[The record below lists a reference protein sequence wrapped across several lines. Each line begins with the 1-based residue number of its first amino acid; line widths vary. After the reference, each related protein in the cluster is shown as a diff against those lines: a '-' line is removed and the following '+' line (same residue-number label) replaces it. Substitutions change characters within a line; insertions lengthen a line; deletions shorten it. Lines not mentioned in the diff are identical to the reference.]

1 MHPRTRQ
8 PGFMLLEV
16 LVAIGLL
23 VLGMAVIGGQV
34 QTAADLT
41 RETDHLARLVF
52 LAESRLAEIDSGLV
66 VPNEEIGDETGVE
79 VEEDFGR
86 LFPQYASRVTI
97 RPTATPEL
105 VAVRL
110 DIMFDPARMILE
122 EGADLDEFDYDDE
135 LIVQTFHTLRA
146 VPRPLNLKTDFG
158 LDDEIADTINE
169 ELQNSG
175 VGGGLDV
182 ENFNPA
188 VFKDLDLEQL
198 VELIGILQNA
208 FGADQ
213 SALLA
218 LVPADVRPQLA
229 ALLAGLDATGGDD
242 GSGDGTGTSGGSDTG
257 GGSSD
262 DGRGGSDA
270 GGNDRGSD
278 DRGSDDRGGD
288 GGDASGMDSGG
299 RDDADA
305 GTGANGRGGRGSR
318 GRGGRGR
325 R

>member
-1 MHPRTRQ
+1 
-8 PGFMLLEV
+8 
-16 LVAIGLL
+16 
-23 VLGMAVIGGQV
+23 
-34 QTAADLT
+34 
-41 RETDHLARLVF
+41 
-52 LAESRLAEIDSGLV
+52 
-66 VPNEEIGDETGVE
+66 
-79 VEEDFGR
+79 
-86 LFPQYASRVTI
+86 
-97 RPTATPEL
+97 
-105 VAVRL
+105 
-110 DIMFDPARMILE
+110 MFDPARMILE

-229 ALLAGLDATGGDD
+229 ALLAGLDATGDDD
-242 GSGDGTGTSGGSDTG
+242 GSGDGDWH
-257 GGSSD
+257 
-262 DGRGGSDA
+262 
-270 GGNDRGSD
+270 
-278 DRGSDDRGGD
+278 
-288 GGDASGMDSGG
+288 
-299 RDDADA
+299 
-305 GTGANGRGGRGSR
+305 
-318 GRGGRGR
+318 GR
-325 R
+325 RQRYGWWQQRRRAQRIGCGRQRPRQR